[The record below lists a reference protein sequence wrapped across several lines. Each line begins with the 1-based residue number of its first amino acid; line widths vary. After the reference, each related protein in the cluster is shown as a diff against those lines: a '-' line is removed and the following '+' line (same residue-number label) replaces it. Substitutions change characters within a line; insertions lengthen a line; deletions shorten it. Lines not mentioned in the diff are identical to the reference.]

1 MFYEIIGKISIVVL
15 ISILLLMLVSLILG
29 ILLIKKKKLIL
40 PKLLLF
46 TVDTFYF
53 QLKKLAKKFYFGDN
67 IIDLIGIDVRNHLGL
82 EKFAKVEA
90 EDRIVIV
97 PQCLR
102 HVKCPARLDSMIG
115 IACKECGLCILKDL
129 KAEAEKLGYGF
140 YIVPGGRFVQRIVK
154 TVKPKAALGVACIK
168 DLNIAMHELAGTK
181 TVVQGVPLLKDGC
194 VQTQVNTKELMMKLR
209 AGIADVEEK
218 LQKQACS
225 DDNPKPSNS

>member
-1 MFYEIIGKISIVVL
+1 MFYEVVGKISIAVL
-15 ISILLLMLVSLILG
+15 ISILFLLLVSLVLG
-29 ILLIKKKKLIL
+29 ILLVKKKKLVL

-53 QLKKLAKKFYFGDN
+53 QLKKLAKKFGLGEKV
-67 IIDLIGIDVRNHLGL
+67 IDLIGIEVRNHLGFK
-82 EKFAKVEA
+82 KFAKVEA
-90 EDRIVIV
+90 GDRIVIV

-102 HVKCPARLDSMIG
+102 HAKCPARLDSMIG

-154 TVKPKAALGVACIK
+154 AVKPKAALGVACIK
-168 DLNIAMHELAGTK
+168 DLNIAMHEIAGTK
-181 TVVQGVPLLKDGC
+181 TVVQGVPLIKDGC
-194 VQTQVNTKELMMKLR
+194 VQTQVNTQELMMKLR

-218 LQKQACS
+218 LQKQGCL
-225 DDNPKPSNS
+225 DDNPNPSS

>member
-1 MFYEIIGKISIVVL
+1 MFYEIIGKISIAVL
-15 ISILLLMLVSLILG
+15 ISLLLLMLVSLALG
-29 ILLIKKKKLIL
+29 VLLVKKKKLVL

-53 QLKKLAKKFYFGDN
+53 QLKKLAKKFGFGEK
-67 IIDLIGIDVRNHLGL
+67 IIDLIGIEVRNHLGL

-90 EDRIVIV
+90 GDRIVIV

-102 HVKCPARLDSMIG
+102 HAKCPARLDSMIG

-154 TVKPKAALGVACIK
+154 TVKPKAAIGVACIK
-168 DLNIAMHELAGTK
+168 DLNIAMHEISGTK
-181 TVVQGVPLLKDGC
+181 TVVQGVPLIKDGC
-194 VQTQVNTKELMMKLR
+194 VQTQVNIKELMKTLR

-218 LQKQACS
+218 LQKQACL
-225 DDNPKPSNS
+225 DDTPKPSNS